1 MDGWTDPSIHS
12 LACLI
17 SHTPPPHHLTHTKV
31 FNRLTR
37 LLANEQK
44 LSLSAH
50 ALLTVEDP
58 PRMVPYET
66 DPTAPP
72 PRTEEDVLRLIGLP
86 MLPPHLRNA

>member
-1 MDGWTDPSIHS
+1 MRRIDIIVVAFVEWPFTLLSWTGS
-12 LACLI
+12 
-17 SHTPPPHHLTHTKV
+17 KV

-66 DPTAPP
+66 DPAAPP
-72 PRTEEDVLRLIGLP
+72 PRTEADVLRLIGLP
-86 MLPPHLRNA
+86 VLPPHLRNA